1 MPLYDVTYHSLVSE
15 KDKQSY
21 HQTPDQACMAIGDA
35 VVAGFSVER
44 YTFEDREENK
54 VTVVTST
61 SPHGVLF
68 GAFEFTRM
76 V

>member
-1 MPLYDVTYHSLVSE
+1 MPLFDVTYHSLLSE

-35 VVAGFSVER
+35 VVAGFKVQR
-44 YTFEDREENK
+44 YAFNAPDDTRI
-54 VTVVTST
+54 TVVTTT
-61 SPHGVLF
+61 SPHDVLF
-68 GAFEFTRM
+68 GAYEFTRM